1 MKKTAL
7 SALAA
12 LALAFAP
19 AVAFAQD
26 NPGPADPA
34 LTQVVNE
41 NEEIAPLGTPVE
53 LDAGHADLGP
63 KYLDGKWTFMVRD
76 DTKGAPVWRHL
87 EDVVFRVHDK
97 AKLTLPKDP
106 AYDFIKAS
114 GDVYAIPQT
123 EAEGVIW
130 LGWNTQDPA
139 VVKKLGNGVSLVYGG
154 HQGEGD
160 LNVFVQ
166 AGNFAGPTQL
176 WNSAKNEAQP
186 IHVDPNT
193 HTHANWVF
201 TKPGTHLVR
210 LTAQARLADGSSVE
224 DAQVLRF
231 AVGDGADAK
240 DAASATWTEKT
251 EPSAKASVEAPSAV
265 DKSTSLPLYVGA
277 GLAVAVVVIVGVV
290 VVLKR
295 RAAAD
300 RAAAAKAV
308 EE

>member
-1 MKKTAL
+1 MMKAL

-12 LALAFAP
+12 LTLVLTPTIAA
-19 AVAFAQD
+19 AQD
-26 NPGPADPA
+26 NSGPADPA
-34 LTQVVNE
+34 LTQVVDE
-41 NEEIAPLGTPVE
+41 NEEIAPAGTPVE

-63 KYLDGKWTFMVRD
+63 KYVNGKWTFMVRD
-76 DTKGAPVWRHL
+76 DTKGAPVWRYL
-87 EDVVFRVHDK
+87 DDVVFRVHDK
-97 AKLTLPKDP
+97 AKLTLPKDDT
-106 AYDFIKAS
+106 YSFIQAS
-114 GDVYAIPQT
+114 GQVYAIPQT

-139 VVKKLGNGVSLVYGG
+139 VVKKLGNGVSLVYSG
-154 HQGEGD
+154 HQGEGN

-176 WNSAKNEAQP
+176 WNSTKKESQP

-210 LTAQARLADGSSVE
+210 LSAQAQLADGSTVE
-224 DAQVLRF
+224 DSQVLRF
-231 AVGDGADAK
+231 AVGDSTNVK
-240 DAASATWTEKT
+240 DAATAKWTEKT
-251 EPSAKASVEAPSAV
+251 TPSAKASVEAPSAI

-277 GLAVAVVVIVGVV
+277 GLAAAVLVIVGMVIIV
-290 VVLKR
+290 KR
-295 RAAAD
+295 RASAD
-300 RAAAAKAV
+300 REAAAKAV